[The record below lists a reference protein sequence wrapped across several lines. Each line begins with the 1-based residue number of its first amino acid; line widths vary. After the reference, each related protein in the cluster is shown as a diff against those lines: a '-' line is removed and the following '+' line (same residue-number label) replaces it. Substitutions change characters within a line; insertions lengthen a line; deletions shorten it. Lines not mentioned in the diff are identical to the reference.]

1 MNRTLTL
8 AALILASG
16 VGGALLEAN
25 ALHPAQEPFHIVL
38 QTGAHQHGAHF
49 TRASALQGGAQRAS
63 AASLGVNV
71 IVTATQSNATT
82 NSYTET
88 VGLASNDTSGL
99 TNWSMSW
106 GGTGTTPRYAL
117 NATGTITLP

>member
-1 MNRTLTL
+1 MKRLML
-8 AALILASG
+8 ALALIFSG
-16 VGGALLEAN
+16 ATGALLASS

-63 AASLGVNV
+63 AATLGVNV
-71 IVTATQSNATT
+71 IVTATQSNAAT

>member
-1 MNRTLTL
+1 MKR
-8 AALILASG
+8 LILALALIFSG
-16 VGGALLEAN
+16 ATGALLASN

-49 TRASALQGGAQRAS
+49 ARASALQGGAQRAS
-63 AASLGVNV
+63 AATLGVNV
-71 IVTATQSNATT
+71 IVTATQSNAAT

>member
-1 MNRTLTL
+1 MKRL
-8 AALILASG
+8 ALALIFSG
-16 VGGALLEAN
+16 ATGALLASN

-38 QTGAHQHGAHF
+38 QTGAHQRGPHIA
-49 TRASALQGGAQRAS
+49 RASALQGGAQRAS

-71 IVTATQSNATT
+71 IVTAAQSNAAT

>member
-1 MNRTLTL
+1 MKRL
-8 AALILASG
+8 ALALMFSG
-16 VGGALLEAN
+16 ATGALLASN
-25 ALHPAQEPFHIVL
+25 ALHPTQEPFHIVL
-38 QTGAHQHGAHF
+38 QTGHGHVAHF

-63 AASLGVNV
+63 AATLGVNV
-71 IVTATQSNATT
+71 IVTATQSNAAT